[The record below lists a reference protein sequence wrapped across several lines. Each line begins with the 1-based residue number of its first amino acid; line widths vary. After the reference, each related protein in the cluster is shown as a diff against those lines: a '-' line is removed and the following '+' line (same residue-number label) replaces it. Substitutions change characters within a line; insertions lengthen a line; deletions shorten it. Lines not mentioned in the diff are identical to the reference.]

1 MGFSLKYRIAV
12 IIFVL
17 EAILMGIVLWQTLGH
32 SEEVVR
38 NQLDKN
44 DRAILEIMS
53 GISRTA
59 LLTEEYAD
67 LQTYLENLLET
78 SRIEQALLVDSRGLI
93 VVSSRPDAIGKP
105 PVEFNAQNTH
115 DAAVSR
121 IDFWRSK
128 EIKNS
133 GGLLGQLAIQ
143 VSNEALIEATI
154 ESRNLGIGIAMAG
167 MVIIAVVGLITG
179 GLLTRRLVA
188 VTVTADRFSHGQL
201 EARTGIQGRDEIGV
215 LGETFDRMAGN
226 LQTSQQEGEALI
238 KQLSEKNVQME
249 RFTYTVSH
257 DLKTPLV
264 TVRNFAGMLEKD
276 IAEGNTTG
284 IKKDLDY
291 ILSGTESM
299 ANLLE
304 DLLKLSQIG
313 HVINDPRPV
322 GLNKLFAQA
331 EKDLHSIITEQ
342 GAFVEIQP
350 DMPVV
355 YADSSRLLEVAHNLL
370 QNALKYSRSGQQS
383 IIKVTAENQGD
394 ETACCVSDNGIG
406 IDPQYHELIFGLF
419 NRLDQS
425 YEGTGVGLTLVKD
438 IIETHGGSISVESLG
453 EGTGSKFCFTLPTRG

>member
-1 MGFSLKYRIAV
+1 
-12 IIFVL
+12 
-17 EAILMGIVLWQTLGH
+17 
-32 SEEVVR
+32 
-38 NQLDKN
+38 
-44 DRAILEIMS
+44 
-53 GISRTA
+53 
-59 LLTEEYAD
+59 
-67 LQTYLENLLET
+67 
-78 SRIEQALLVDSRGLI
+78 
-93 VVSSRPDAIGKP
+93 VSSRLDAIGKP

-115 DAAVSR
+115 DAAVSH

-143 VSNEALIEATI
+143 VSNEAVIEATI
-154 ESRNLGIGIAMAG
+154 ESRNLGIGIAIAG

-383 IIKVTAENQGD
+383 IIKVTAENQRD
-394 ETACCVSDNGIG
+394 ETACCVSDIGIG
-406 IDPQYHELIFGLF
+406 IYPQ
-419 NRLDQS
+419 
-425 YEGTGVGLTLVKD
+425 
-438 IIETHGGSISVESLG
+438 
-453 EGTGSKFCFTLPTRG
+453 